1 VKLQQLC
8 SLVFTRKQVQ
18 YDYCI
23 TFGAW
28 TPRRRLLVHKE
39 ANTPSFK
46 VSISL
51 FLLHYKTFFL
61 SSSFCCFWNNIHGL
75 YVDAFELVCGPWNLS
90 RLCSS
95 WSIISSL
102 CVLTFEPRCTQLS
115 LSKVC
120 IFASRR
126 TAYLHHPRLTKIVSE
141 IKEA

>member
-18 YDYCI
+18 YVYCI

-28 TPRRRLLVHKE
+28 TPRRQLLMHKE
-39 ANTPSFK
+39 ANTPSSK

-51 FLLHYKTFFL
+51 FLLHYKT
-61 SSSFCCFWNNIHGL
+61 SSSFCCFWNNIYGL

-95 WSIISSL
+95 WSIIGGL
-102 CVLTFEPRCTQLS
+102 CVLAFEPRCTQLS
-115 LSKVC
+115 VRS
-120 IFASRR
+120 
-126 TAYLHHPRLTKIVSE
+126 AYLHQEGQHICITPGLLK
-141 IKEA
+141 